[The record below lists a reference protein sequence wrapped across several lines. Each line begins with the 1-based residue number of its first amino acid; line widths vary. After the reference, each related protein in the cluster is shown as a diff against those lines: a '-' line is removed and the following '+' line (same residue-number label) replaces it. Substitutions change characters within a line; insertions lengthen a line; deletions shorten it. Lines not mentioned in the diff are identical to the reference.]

1 MKNLYFIYVLLALT
15 LLSSCKGKEEQTEK
29 ATKEPEVFEVGFNLT
44 FSKDD
49 VFQLYYTE
57 DGSLNFNDEMS
68 IRLPQKGSENPQE
81 VVFKMP
87 NNVLPTNIRLDLGEN
102 PEQKSIVVNSMR
114 LKFYDNVFEAK
125 DSLVSR
131 YFYLLENQVKYDNK
145 SSVISIVTPEGVFYD
160 PLMWSNELL
169 TDEIKKVIE
178 K

>member
-1 MKNLYFIYVLLALT
+1 MKNLYFIYVLLVLT

-68 IRLPQKGSENPQE
+68 IRLPQKGSENSQE